1 MKVVRG
7 PRRGMIVEGDIIL
20 SEVIRQPVATNRLF
34 DALSASIAAF
44 SPGPRVA
51 VLGFGAGGV
60 VGPLRG
66 MGGQHAIEGV
76 DLSPTG
82 EALFR
87 EFCGEWAGDVTLT
100 RGEAYAWLGRKR
112 KPYDFILEDLS
123 ESHPEYVAVKPW
135 VSLDLLPRRMAEKLT
150 PRGVVTVN
158 LLPWPEVSWATL
170 IDRISAPFRHAC
182 VVYFEKYQNRLLIAG
197 NRLPETREIGK
208 RLRESLRRVRSNQA
222 DGISVRTWRR

>member
-1 MKVVRG
+1 
-7 PRRGMIVEGDIIL
+7 MIVEGDVVV
-20 SEVIRQPVATNRLF
+20 SEVMRQPVATNTLF
-34 DALSASIAAF
+34 DALSASIAAL

-66 MGGQHAIEGV
+66 MGSQHAIEGV

-82 EALFR
+82 EPLFR
-87 EFCGEWAGDVTLT
+87 EFCSEWAGDVTLT

-135 VSLDLLPRRMAEKLT
+135 ISLDVLPRRIAEKLT
-150 PRGVVTVN
+150 PRGVVVFN
-158 LLPWPEVSWATL
+158 LLPWPGTSWSTVT
-170 IDRISAPFRHAC
+170 DRISAPFRHAC
-182 VVYFEKYQNRLLIAG
+182 VVYFKEYQNRLLIAG
-197 NRLPETREIGK
+197 DRLPETREIGK
-208 RLRESLRRVRSNQA
+208 RLRESLRRVRSSQA
-222 DGISVRTWRR
+222 DEISVRTWRR